1 MKNFHKSSGHNF
13 HILVV
18 EDDELIRDMIKQNVE
33 NAGYEC
39 TIAESGVDA
48 LKILDEGK
56 KNVDVILT
64 DIRMPGLNGIELTM
78 KVKDKHDSDV
88 IVMTG
93 FAEDFTY
100 EKVIES
106 GASDFFQKPINS
118 RELMLR
124 LKRVLKERIL
134 FAERNQADAELKQSF
149 EKLRR
154 AQNQTVVALASASE
168 IRDPYTSGHQQR
180 VTKLACSIA
189 ENMDLSENLIEGLR
203 IAGLLHD
210 IGKISVP
217 AEILS
222 KPGKITQ
229 DEYNIIKQHCQIG
242 YEILKGIEFPWP
254 VAQIVLQHHEKM
266 NGSGY
271 PLGLTGE
278 EILLEARILT
288 VADVIEA
295 MSSHRPYRPGL
306 GIDKALD
313 EVMNN
318 KSTFFDPVVVDTCW
332 DLFSSGKF
340 EFEYETRKAGVRLMS
355 PTLAIVL
362 EQSGAEPGDPLTPAG
377 VRVALGDE
385 RPQFLLQPAVMPRH
399 VVVRIE
405 GNQAARGR
413 EILSQAPFDIVVA
426 DRGVDGRSAS

>member
-1 MKNFHKSSGHNF
+1 MKNFHKSNGDNF
-13 HILVV
+13 HIMVV
-18 EDDELIRDMIKQNVE
+18 EDDELTRDMIKQNVE
-33 NAGYEC
+33 SAGYEC
-39 TIAESGVDA
+39 TIAESGEDA
-48 LKILDEGK
+48 LKIIDEGK
-56 KNVDVILT
+56 KNVDVIIT

-78 KVKDKHDSDV
+78 KVKDKHDTDV

-106 GASDFFQKPINS
+106 GASDFFQKPINP

-134 FAERNQADAELKQSF
+134 FAERNQADVELKQSF
-149 EKLRR
+149 DKLRR
-154 AQNQTVVALASASE
+154 AQDQTVVALASASE

-180 VTKLACSIA
+180 VTKLACAIA
-189 ENMDLSENLIEGLR
+189 ESMDLSENLIEGLR

-229 DEYNIIKQHCQIG
+229 DEYNIIKQHCRIG

-271 PLGLTGE
+271 PQGLIGE

-295 MSSHRPYRPGL
+295 MSSHRPYRAGL

-318 KSTFFDPVVVDTCW
+318 KSTFFDPAVVDICW
-332 DLFSSGKF
+332 NLFSSGKF
-340 EFEYETRKAGVRLMS
+340 KFE
-355 PTLAIVL
+355 
-362 EQSGAEPGDPLTPAG
+362 
-377 VRVALGDE
+377 
-385 RPQFLLQPAVMPRH
+385 
-399 VVVRIE
+399 
-405 GNQAARGR
+405 
-413 EILSQAPFDIVVA
+413 
-426 DRGVDGRSAS
+426 